1 MAQITLG
8 GKPTNTSGNLPNAG
22 QIAPAFHLKKSD
34 LTLVSLND
42 YNGRKVILNIFPSI
56 DTGVCATSVRKFNEE
71 VSKLSNTSVLCVSKD
86 LPFAQARFC
95 GAEGLN
101 NVECLS
107 DFIDGSFGRD
117 YGVEISNGAFQG
129 LHARAVMV
137 LNEQGQVVYSE
148 LVPEIG
154 QEPDYKEALK
164 HVK

>member
-8 GKPTNTSGNLPNAG
+8 GKPTKTSGNLPNLG
-22 QIAPAFHLKKSD
+22 EKAPAFHLKKSD
-34 LTLVSLND
+34 LTAVNLND
-42 YNGRKVILNIFPSI
+42 YSGSKVVLNIFPSV

-71 VSKLSNTSVLCVSKD
+71 ASKLSNTRVLCISKD

-117 YGVEISNGAFQG
+117 YGVEISEGAFQG
-129 LHARAVMV
+129 LHARAVVVIDEKGMV
-137 LNEQGQVVYSE
+137 IYNE
-148 LVPEIG
+148 LVPEVG
-154 QEPDYKEALK
+154 QEPNYSEALK
-164 HVK
+164 HV